1 MSIYSGY
8 FLAAPNGEV
17 PSKAILINQ
26 TVEPKVKISEVSNE
40 YTSKLWE
47 TYTVHSSK
55 PLSRERQL
63 DANETFKYQI
73 LLAKGKN
80 RIVLLG
86 DKADVAKFIF
96 KNILCRV
103 FYPNLRQ
110 IYINIDSFV
119 RDCEDRDSTYLI
131 TVLYGRYAGENHNV
145 NSISLFGEDVT
156 NSASYESQKGTFDF
170 YLSGIKTRPSGGIGS
185 EKYGWE
191 TSSTG
196 TEIMRV
202 ANDGFFTS
210 SITSKAQCG
219 NILRALNYFTD
230 KNYVDSWV
238 SKLEE

>member
-17 PSKAILINQ
+17 PSKANLVNQ
-26 TVEPKVKISEVSNE
+26 NVEPEVKISEVSNL

-55 PLSRERQL
+55 PLSREKKI

-86 DKADVAKFIF
+86 DKRDVAKFIY

-110 IYINIDSFV
+110 IYINIDRFV
-119 RDCEDRDSTYLI
+119 RDCENKDSTYLI

-170 YLSGIKTRPSGGIGS
+170 YLSGIKARRSGGVGS

-191 TSSTG
+191 TSSDNP
-196 TEIMRV
+196 EVMRV

-210 SITSKAQCG
+210 SIPSKTQCG
-219 NILRALNYFTD
+219 NILRALNYFTNE
-230 KNYVDSWV
+230 KYVDSWV
-238 SKLEE
+238 SKLDE